1 VLDVAVF
8 GAGLHVNVADLAA
21 GAEQIRRSAGTA
33 AHSDQEA
40 GADPA
45 HHGRRFCGPDRSRG
59 TKKPMSLRR
68 TRAMFE
74 KEFRHIL
81 RDSRS
86 LIMAL
91 FLPLF
96 QMLLFGYALNLDVDR
111 IPTLIYDGDHSADS
125 RALIERFRASRFFE
139 IEGFTNSYG
148 EIEKGIDKSKVLLGI
163 VIPRDYS
170 QRLNGGGKANVQI
183 LLDGSDSNTASI
195 ALSYV
200 EGLVQNYALQVRS
213 NGQDRSAGMPLV
225 SPVDSRVRIWYN
237 STLESTNYIVPG
249 LIAAMMMVI
258 AALLTSLT
266 VAREWEMGTMEQLLS
281 TPVRAGEIVLGKM
294 LAFFV
299 VGVADTTIAV
309 LVGIFVYGVPFRG
322 SVWFLALSTMI
333 FLTGAFFWGILVS
346 AIARTQLFAFQLGLV
361 TTFLPSFLLSGFL
374 YAIENMPVPI
384 QIITHVVPAR
394 YFVTIVRGIFLKG
407 IGMRSLVGTGA
418 FSGGLL
424 DPGVLGGGTQN
435 EAEARLRGS
444 HCYERTHFRH
454 HSQRAEPVV
463 PQPAHAHVSLRAAD
477 VSAHHLRLR
486 GQPGR
491 GQPAHGVDGHGPIA
505 AEPRFAGVFQGSGR
519 FLLTACRKAKKTFR
533 TCWTAATRR
542 WSCA

>member
-1 VLDVAVF
+1 M
-8 GAGLHVNVADLAA
+8 NP
-21 GAEQIRRSAGTA
+21 RRI
-33 AHSDQEA
+33 
-40 GADPA
+40 
-45 HHGRRFCGPDRSRG
+45 
-59 TKKPMSLRR
+59 
-68 TRAMFE
+68 RAMFE

-91 FLPLF
+91 ILPLF

-111 IPTLIYDGDHSADS
+111 IPTLIYDGDHSAES
-125 RALIERFRASRFFE
+125 RALIERFRGSRFFE
-139 IEGFTNSYG
+139 IQGFADNYG
-148 EIEKGIDKSKVLLGI
+148 DIEKGIDKSKVLVGI

-170 QRLNGGGKANVQI
+170 RHLKAGSRANVQI

-200 EGLVQNYALQVRS
+200 EGLVQSYALQVRS
-213 NGQDRSAGMPLV
+213 SGQDRRAGMPLV
-225 SPVDSRVRIWYN
+225 SPVDARLRVWYN
-237 STLESTNYIVPG
+237 SSLVSTNYIVPG

-299 VGVADTTIAV
+299 VGIVDTTIAV

-322 SVWFLALSTMI
+322 NIFVLILTTLI

-346 AIARTQLFAFQLGLV
+346 AVARTQLFAFQLGLV

-384 QIITHVVPAR
+384 QVITHVVPAR

-407 IGMRSLVGTGA
+407 IGLEILWGQVLFLLA
-418 FSGGLL
+418 FSSI
-424 DPGVLGGGTQN
+424 V
-435 EAEARLRGS
+435 
-444 HCYERTHFRH
+444 FW
-454 HSQRAEPVV
+454 
-463 PQPAHAHVSLRAAD
+463 
-477 VSAHHLRLR
+477 
-486 GQPGR
+486 
-491 GQPAHGVDGHGPIA
+491 A
-505 AEPRFAGVFQGSGR
+505 AE
-519 FLLTACRKAKKTFR
+519 
-533 TCWTAATRR
+533 RR
-542 WSCA
+542 MRQKLA

>member
-1 VLDVAVF
+1 
-8 GAGLHVNVADLAA
+8 
-21 GAEQIRRSAGTA
+21 
-33 AHSDQEA
+33 
-40 GADPA
+40 
-45 HHGRRFCGPDRSRG
+45 
-59 TKKPMSLRR
+59 
-68 TRAMFE
+68 MFE

-111 IPTLIYDGDHSADS
+111 IPTMIFDADHSSDS
-125 RALIERFRASRFFE
+125 RALIERFHASRFFE
-139 IEGFTNSYG
+139 IEGFASGYHD
-148 EIEKGIDKSKVLLGI
+148 IEKEIDKSKVLLGI

-170 QRLNGGGKANVQI
+170 QRLNAGDKAHVQI

-200 EGLVQNYALQVRS
+200 EGLVQNYALEVRS
-213 NGQDRSAGMPLV
+213 GGQARHSGMTLV
-225 SPVDSRVRIWYN
+225 SPVDARLRIWYN

-299 VGVADTTIAV
+299 VGLADTTIAV
-309 LVGIFVYGVPFRG
+309 LVGIFVYKVPFRG
-322 SVWFLALSTMI
+322 NVLMLALSTMI
-333 FLTGAFFWGILVS
+333 FLAGAFFWGILVS

-384 QIITHVVPAR
+384 QVITHVVPAR

-407 IGMRSLVGTGA
+407 IGMQLLWGQVLFLVG
-418 FSGGLL
+418 FSIL
-424 DPGVLGGGTQN
+424 V
-435 EAEARLRGS
+435 
-444 HCYERTHFRH
+444 FW
-454 HSQRAEPVV
+454 
-463 PQPAHAHVSLRAAD
+463 
-477 VSAHHLRLR
+477 
-486 GQPGR
+486 
-491 GQPAHGVDGHGPIA
+491 A
-505 AEPRFAGVFQGSGR
+505 AE
-519 FLLTACRKAKKTFR
+519 RKMRQKLA
-533 TCWTAATRR
+533 
-542 WSCA
+542 

>member
-1 VLDVAVF
+1 M
-8 GAGLHVNVADLAA
+8 N
-21 GAEQIRRSAGTA
+21 
-33 AHSDQEA
+33 
-40 GADPA
+40 
-45 HHGRRFCGPDRSRG
+45 
-59 TKKPMSLRR
+59 LRR
-68 TRAMFE
+68 TRAMFQ
-74 KEFRHIL
+74 KEVRHIL

-111 IPTLIYDGDHSADS
+111 IPTLVYDGDHSADS
-125 RALIERFRASRFFE
+125 RALIERFRGSRFFE
-139 IEGFTNSYG
+139 IEGFPSSYAD
-148 EIEKGIDKSKVLLGI
+148 IERGIDKSKVLLGI

-170 QRLNGGGKANVQI
+170 QRLNAGDKANIQI

-213 NGQDRSAGMPLV
+213 NGQDRSAGVPLV

-266 VAREWEMGTMEQLLS
+266 IAREWEMGTMEQLLS
-281 TPVRAGEIVLGKM
+281 TPVRPSEIVLGKM
-294 LAFFV
+294 FAFFV
-299 VGVADTTIAV
+299 IGLVDTTIAV

-322 SVWFLALSTMI
+322 SIWLLALSTAI
-333 FLTGAFFWGILVS
+333 FLSGAFFWGIFVS
-346 AIARTQLFAFQLGLV
+346 AVARTQLFAFQLGMV

-384 QIITHVVPAR
+384 RIITHVAPAR

-407 IGMRSLVGTGA
+407 IGLSLLWGQLA
-418 FSGGLL
+418 FLAVFAIL
-424 DPGVLGGGTQN
+424 V
-435 EAEARLRGS
+435 
-444 HCYERTHFRH
+444 FW
-454 HSQRAEPVV
+454 
-463 PQPAHAHVSLRAAD
+463 
-477 VSAHHLRLR
+477 
-486 GQPGR
+486 
-491 GQPAHGVDGHGPIA
+491 A
-505 AEPRFAGVFQGSGR
+505 AE
-519 FLLTACRKAKKTFR
+519 RKMRQKIA
-533 TCWTAATRR
+533 
-542 WSCA
+542 

>member
-1 VLDVAVF
+1 M
-8 GAGLHVNVADLAA
+8 N
-21 GAEQIRRSAGTA
+21 
-33 AHSDQEA
+33 
-40 GADPA
+40 
-45 HHGRRFCGPDRSRG
+45 
-59 TKKPMSLRR
+59 LRR

-74 KEFRHIL
+74 KEFRHIV

-125 RALIERFRASRFFE
+125 RALIERFRGSRFFE
-139 IEGFTNSYG
+139 IEGFTNNYG
-148 EIEKGIDKSKVLLGI
+148 DIEKGIDKSAILMGI

-170 QRLNGGGKANVQI
+170 QRLNAGGKGNIQI

-200 EGLVQNYALQVRS
+200 EGLVQSYALEVRS
-213 NGQDRSAGMPLV
+213 GGQQRSAGLPLV
-225 SPVDSRVRIWYN
+225 PPVDTRVRIWYN

-281 TPVRAGEIVLGKM
+281 TPVRASEIVLGKM
-294 LAFFV
+294 LAFFT

-322 SVWFLALSTMI
+322 NVFFLAFSTMI
-333 FLTGAFFWGILVS
+333 FLSGAFFWGILVS
-346 AIARTQLFAFQLGLV
+346 AVARTQLFAFQLGLV
-361 TTFLPSFLLSGFL
+361 STFLPSFLLSGFL

-384 QIITHVVPAR
+384 QVITHVVPAR

-407 IGMRSLVGTGA
+407 IGLSLLWGQVA
-418 FSGGLL
+418 FLAVFSIL
-424 DPGVLGGGTQN
+424 V
-435 EAEARLRGS
+435 
-444 HCYERTHFRH
+444 FW
-454 HSQRAEPVV
+454 
-463 PQPAHAHVSLRAAD
+463 
-477 VSAHHLRLR
+477 
-486 GQPGR
+486 
-491 GQPAHGVDGHGPIA
+491 A
-505 AEPRFAGVFQGSGR
+505 AE
-519 FLLTACRKAKKTFR
+519 RKMRQKLA
-533 TCWTAATRR
+533 
-542 WSCA
+542 

>member
-1 VLDVAVF
+1 
-8 GAGLHVNVADLAA
+8 
-21 GAEQIRRSAGTA
+21 
-33 AHSDQEA
+33 
-40 GADPA
+40 
-45 HHGRRFCGPDRSRG
+45 
-59 TKKPMSLRR
+59 MSLRR

-111 IPTLIYDGDHSADS
+111 IPTLIYDADQSTNS
-125 RALIERFRASRFFE
+125 RALIERFRGSRFFE
-139 IEGFTNSYG
+139 VEGFASSYG
-148 EIEKGIDKSKVLLGI
+148 EIEKGIDKSKILLGI

-170 QRLNGGGKANVQI
+170 QRLKSGGKANVQI

-213 NGQDRSAGMPLV
+213 NGQQRSAGLPLV
-225 SPVDSRVRIWYN
+225 SPVDARVRIWYN

-322 SVWFLALSTMI
+322 NVFMLAFSTMI
-333 FLTGAFFWGILVS
+333 FLSGAFFWGILVS
-346 AIARTQLFAFQLGLV
+346 AVARTQLFAFQLGLV

-374 YAIENMPVPI
+374 YAIENMPMPI
-384 QIITHVVPAR
+384 QVITHVVPAR

-407 IGMRSLVGTGA
+407 IGMSLLGGQVLFLVG
-418 FSGGLL
+418 FSLL
-424 DPGVLGGGTQN
+424 V
-435 EAEARLRGS
+435 
-444 HCYERTHFRH
+444 FW
-454 HSQRAEPVV
+454 
-463 PQPAHAHVSLRAAD
+463 
-477 VSAHHLRLR
+477 
-486 GQPGR
+486 
-491 GQPAHGVDGHGPIA
+491 A
-505 AEPRFAGVFQGSGR
+505 AE
-519 FLLTACRKAKKTFR
+519 RKMRQKLA
-533 TCWTAATRR
+533 
-542 WSCA
+542 

>member
-1 VLDVAVF
+1 
-8 GAGLHVNVADLAA
+8 
-21 GAEQIRRSAGTA
+21 
-33 AHSDQEA
+33 
-40 GADPA
+40 
-45 HHGRRFCGPDRSRG
+45 
-59 TKKPMSLRR
+59 MSLRR
-68 TRAMFE
+68 VRAMFE

-111 IPTLIYDGDHSADS
+111 IPTLIFDGDHSADS
-125 RALIERFRASRFFE
+125 RALIERFRGSRFFE
-139 IEGFTNSYG
+139 IEGFTSSYG
-148 EIEKGIDKSKVLLGI
+148 EIEKGIDKSKILLGI

-170 QRLNGGGKANVQI
+170 QRLNAGSKANVQI

-200 EGLVQNYALQVRS
+200 EGMLQNYALQVRS
-213 NGQDRSAGMPLV
+213 NGQDRRAGMPLV

-266 VAREWEMGTMEQLLS
+266 IAREWEMGTMEQLLS

-299 VGVADTTIAV
+299 VGAADTTIAV

-322 SVWFLALSTMI
+322 NVLVLILSTAI
-333 FLTGAFFWGILVS
+333 FLCGAFFWGILIS
-346 AIARTQLFAFQLGLV
+346 AVARTQLFAFQMGLV
-361 TTFLPSFLLSGFL
+361 STFLPSFLLSGFL
-374 YAIENMPVPI
+374 YAIENMPMPI
-384 QIITHVVPAR
+384 QIITRVVPAR

-407 IGMRSLVGTGA
+407 IGLNILWGEVLFLVA
-418 FSGGLL
+418 F
-424 DPGVLGGGTQN
+424 
-435 EAEARLRGS
+435 AI
-444 HCYERTHFRH
+444 
-454 HSQRAEPVV
+454 VV
-463 PQPAHAHVSLRAAD
+463 FW
-477 VSAHHLRLR
+477 
-486 GQPGR
+486 
-491 GQPAHGVDGHGPIA
+491 A
-505 AEPRFAGVFQGSGR
+505 AE
-519 FLLTACRKAKKTFR
+519 RKMRQKLA
-533 TCWTAATRR
+533 
-542 WSCA
+542 

>member
-1 VLDVAVF
+1 
-8 GAGLHVNVADLAA
+8 
-21 GAEQIRRSAGTA
+21 
-33 AHSDQEA
+33 
-40 GADPA
+40 
-45 HHGRRFCGPDRSRG
+45 
-59 TKKPMSLRR
+59 MSFRR
-68 TRAMFE
+68 TRAMFK

-111 IPTLIYDGDHSADS
+111 IPTLIYDGDHSAES
-125 RALIERFRASRFFE
+125 RALIERFRGSRFFE
-139 IEGFTNSYG
+139 IEGFTNSYTD
-148 EIEKGIDKSKVLLGI
+148 IEKDIDKGKVLLGI

-170 QRLNGGGKANVQI
+170 QRLNAGDKANLQI

-213 NGQDRSAGMPLV
+213 NGQDRRAGMPLV
-225 SPVDSRVRIWYN
+225 SPVDARVRIWYN

-281 TPVRAGEIVLGKM
+281 TPVRAAEIVLGKM
-294 LAFFV
+294 LAFFA

-322 SVWFLALSTMI
+322 NVLFLALSTMI
-333 FLTGAFFWGILVS
+333 FLSGAFFWGILVS
-346 AIARTQLFAFQLGLV
+346 AVARTQLFAFQLGLV

-374 YAIENMPVPI
+374 YAIENMPMPI
-384 QIITHVVPAR
+384 QVITHVVPAR

-407 IGMRSLVGTGA
+407 IGLTLLWGQVAFLVA
-418 FSGGLL
+418 FSIL
-424 DPGVLGGGTQN
+424 V
-435 EAEARLRGS
+435 
-444 HCYERTHFRH
+444 FW
-454 HSQRAEPVV
+454 
-463 PQPAHAHVSLRAAD
+463 
-477 VSAHHLRLR
+477 
-486 GQPGR
+486 
-491 GQPAHGVDGHGPIA
+491 A
-505 AEPRFAGVFQGSGR
+505 AE
-519 FLLTACRKAKKTFR
+519 RKMRQKLA
-533 TCWTAATRR
+533 
-542 WSCA
+542 

>member
-1 VLDVAVF
+1 
-8 GAGLHVNVADLAA
+8 
-21 GAEQIRRSAGTA
+21 
-33 AHSDQEA
+33 
-40 GADPA
+40 
-45 HHGRRFCGPDRSRG
+45 
-59 TKKPMSLRR
+59 MSLRR

-111 IPTLIYDGDHSADS
+111 IPTLIYDGDHSNES
-125 RALIERFRASRFFE
+125 RALIERFHGSRFFE
-139 IEGFTNSYG
+139 IEGFTNNYTD
-148 EIEKGIDKSKVLLGI
+148 IEKKIDKGKILLGV

-170 QRLNGGGKANVQI
+170 QRLNAGDQAHVQV

-213 NGQDRSAGMPLV
+213 NGQDRSAGLPLV

-281 TPVRAGEIVLGKM
+281 TPVRAAEIVLGKM
-294 LAFFV
+294 LAFFT

-322 SVWFLALSTMI
+322 NVLTLALCTMI
-333 FLTGAFFWGILVS
+333 FLSGAFFWGILVS
-346 AIARTQLFAFQLGLV
+346 ALARTQLFAFQLGLV

-384 QIITHVVPAR
+384 QVITHVVPAR

-407 IGMRSLVGTGA
+407 IGLTLLWGQVAFLVA
-418 FSGGLL
+418 FS
-424 DPGVLGGGTQN
+424 VLVFWV
-435 EAEARLRGS
+435 AE
-444 HCYERTHFRH
+444 
-454 HSQRAEPVV
+454 
-463 PQPAHAHVSLRAAD
+463 
-477 VSAHHLRLR
+477 
-486 GQPGR
+486 
-491 GQPAHGVDGHGPIA
+491 
-505 AEPRFAGVFQGSGR
+505 
-519 FLLTACRKAKKTFR
+519 RKMRQKLA
-533 TCWTAATRR
+533 
-542 WSCA
+542 

>member
-1 VLDVAVF
+1 
-8 GAGLHVNVADLAA
+8 
-21 GAEQIRRSAGTA
+21 
-33 AHSDQEA
+33 
-40 GADPA
+40 
-45 HHGRRFCGPDRSRG
+45 
-59 TKKPMSLRR
+59 MSFRR

-111 IPTLIYDGDHSADS
+111 IPTLIYDGDHSVDS
-125 RALIERFRASRFFE
+125 RALIERFRSSRFFE
-139 IEGFTNSYG
+139 IEGFTNSYS

-200 EGLVQNYALQVRS
+200 EGLLGNYALQVRS
-213 NGQDRSAGMPLV
+213 NGQDRSAGIPLV

-237 STLESTNYIVPG
+237 STMESTYYIVPG

-322 SVWFLALSTMI
+322 NVLFLALSTMI
-333 FLTGAFFWGILVS
+333 FLSGAFFWGILVS
-346 AIARTQLFAFQLGLV
+346 AVARTQLFAFQLGLV
-361 TTFLPSFLLSGFL
+361 STFLPSFLLSGFL

-407 IGMRSLVGTGA
+407 IGIDLLWGQVLFLAA
-418 FSGGLL
+418 FSIL
-424 DPGVLGGGTQN
+424 V
-435 EAEARLRGS
+435 
-444 HCYERTHFRH
+444 FW
-454 HSQRAEPVV
+454 
-463 PQPAHAHVSLRAAD
+463 
-477 VSAHHLRLR
+477 
-486 GQPGR
+486 
-491 GQPAHGVDGHGPIA
+491 A
-505 AEPRFAGVFQGSGR
+505 AE
-519 FLLTACRKAKKTFR
+519 RKMRQKLA
-533 TCWTAATRR
+533 
-542 WSCA
+542 